1 MYDIQSIY
9 RAVSVEDAI
18 SALQKDPSA
27 VVIAGGSDVLIK
39 IREGKLADSRLVSI
53 HGLREELE
61 GVTLLENGDIAVG
74 PLTTFRG
81 VTGSEIIQER
91 VSVLGEATDL
101 AGGPQLRA
109 VGTIGGNVCNGV
121 TSADSASTLMA
132 LDVRMH
138 LRGPAGWRMV
148 PISQWYQ
155 GVGKVDLGPAE
166 LLCRIVIPKEN
177 YDGWSGHYIKYAQRN
192 AMDIATLGVSCL
204 VQLSAD
210 KRICEDVRLAFG
222 VAAPTP
228 IRARTAEEGVRG
240 LPVSEAAARLGSL
253 ALEDVSP
260 RTSWRASREFRLQL
274 IRELSGRAL
283 LEAARKGGA
292 QL

>member
-121 TSADSASTLMA
+121 TSADSAPTLMA

-138 LRGPAGWRMV
+138 LRGPAGWRIV

-204 VQLSAD
+204 VRLSAD

-222 VAAPTP
+222 VAAPPLTRMAVPAIVVKSCNVMVEFAGRVTLIWFSKLEVETTGLMVEGMLFTP
-228 IRARTAEEGVRG
+228 LITSRVPISRATV
-240 LPVSEAAARLGSL
+240 VF
-253 ALEDVSP
+253 
-260 RTSWRASREFRLQL
+260 TW
-274 IRELSGRAL
+274 
-283 LEAARKGGA
+283 
-292 QL
+292 

>member
-91 VSVLGEATDL
+91 VSAVSSPHLSFRAEVGFWPSSLRSRVLS
-101 AGGPQLRA
+101 PSVRA
-109 VGTIGGNVCNGV
+109 
-121 TSADSASTLMA
+121 S
-132 LDVRMH
+132 
-138 LRGPAGWRMV
+138 
-148 PISQWYQ
+148 
-155 GVGKVDLGPAE
+155 
-166 LLCRIVIPKEN
+166 
-177 YDGWSGHYIKYAQRN
+177 
-192 AMDIATLGVSCL
+192 
-204 VQLSAD
+204 LSA
-210 KRICEDVRLAFG
+210 R
-222 VAAPTP
+222 
-228 IRARTAEEGVRG
+228 
-240 LPVSEAAARLGSL
+240 
-253 ALEDVSP
+253 
-260 RTSWRASREFRLQL
+260 
-274 IRELSGRAL
+274 
-283 LEAARKGGA
+283 
-292 QL
+292 